1 MIDWIPISGRA
12 PTETAQLTELLLA
25 EHDIHVLNR
34 WNWEHA
40 RPADAR
46 LKALQLAVREC
57 TEQSYHDSVYQYLLR
72 DCVLY
77 NRVCA
82 NFDPTQKS
90 WPNVSW
96 LA

>member
-82 NFDPTQKS
+82 SFDPAQKS
-90 WPNVSW
+90 WANITW
-96 LA
+96 LT